1 MVIITI
7 MTMINNFISAFRKI
21 KISND
26 KSEKNPVDSNAN
38 IKNDLTI
45 SRRIACVRIAR
56 CLHRF
61 DVTLLL
67 CTIHTG
73 CVYVKP

>member
-1 MVIITI
+1 MIFIAI
-7 MTMINNFISAFRKI
+7 MTMINNFISVSENKI

-26 KSEKNPVDSNAN
+26 KSEEKKNPVDSNAN

-56 CLHRF
+56 C
-61 DVTLLL
+61 
-67 CTIHTG
+67 
-73 CVYVKP
+73 